1 MLTKT
6 NQYIRHT
13 HKRFI
18 KNKIYILILI
28 YSNEKSNGNQT
39 NILNTLPIRSY
50 IRHETMNPSPAV
62 DEHGSQA
69 AAASQPGQKQSQV
82 CVVYVHI

>member
-1 MLTKT
+1 
-6 NQYIRHT
+6 
-13 HKRFI
+13 
-18 KNKIYILILI
+18 
-28 YSNEKSNGNQT
+28 
-39 NILNTLPIRSY
+39 
-50 IRHETMNPSPAV
+50 MNPSPAV